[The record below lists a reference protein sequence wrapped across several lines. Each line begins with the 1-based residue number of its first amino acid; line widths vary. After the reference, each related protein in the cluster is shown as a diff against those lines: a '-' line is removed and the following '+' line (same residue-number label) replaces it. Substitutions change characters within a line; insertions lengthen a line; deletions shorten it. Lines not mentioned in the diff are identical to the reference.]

1 MMSDGEKFETLLPKK
16 DVDLSSYESAL
27 NHAMNSDEIRNI
39 ALSGSYGSGK
49 SSVIRS
55 YESMKNDRKFLHIS
69 LARFTEEVNEKLR
82 KADTAEEKDENGEEP
97 GGGGQGKKI
106 GEQKPKTKEKSQ
118 KGSRDVVNLLEGKIV
133 NQLLHQIDPE
143 KIRQSKFHVKTDGD
157 RSGKIKVA
165 CFFTAFA
172 FLLFYSIG
180 FNTWKSFAR
189 TLPKTAF
196 VRWMMFPKTRGY
208 AILLCFILGG
218 IALYR
223 AMRSYGLL
231 KMFKRIDVKGIV
243 GVEVFEDP
251 DDLYFDKYLNE
262 VLYLFEHSGADA
274 IVFEDLDRYEVMQI
288 FEKLKEISDLLYLR
302 KQQRDAKKQAK
313 MLARISEKNELSS
326 PKFFYL
332 IRDDV
337 FTSSN
342 RSKFFDFIIPVVP
355 VVDTENAYDLLEERL
370 TQSES
375 EKKFDRKFLRNVSLY
390 LPDLR
395 LINNIVNEYTIFSK
409 ALGKSAL
416 ERDPNNQL
424 AIIIYK
430 NLFPRDFERL
440 QHGNGYVYGM
450 LRKKTSLIIER
461 RVELEAKR
469 EELQERQ
476 ERAHEEV
483 LKSVDELNAL
493 FLPASSDVY
502 TIDGSSVAG
511 EWSRVETV
519 KRILG
524 GQRIR
529 CQHGYEDVNTLR
541 EQMESDLEYRSRKQK
556 IEDGEA
562 NQKKE
567 LDREIK
573 RIDNDLRLL
582 NTRKLYEVLT
592 GENSV
597 WQLDGPFTDVTSNP
611 AFDLLKYLIWN
622 GYIDEDYSIYVSFFY
637 PNSLTVRDRNF
648 LLYVSKREKL
658 DNDYKLDSPEMVLD
672 WLEESSFS
680 RQEVE
685 NLSLFEYILEKK
697 RKRYLIVWLRS
708 LDNKYNRDRT
718 EYSFA
723 VRLWKET
730 KFSEYLVKQINSTVP
745 NWFREWTELGGLL
758 DDAEWQRYA
767 VETILYSTPE
777 ALEKVNDKNW
787 LTNEISERKS
797 FLQIDDPQID
807 KLVSG
812 FKTLK
817 VSFRNIVYRKEDMPL
832 VRRVYEEDLY
842 ELNPVMLE
850 LWLAEF
856 YGAPREESLKKSY
869 NYLLRKSDE
878 PLSRRVEENFNE
890 YMEVILNQTECR
902 FVDAS
907 ETAVTLL
914 NHESISEDTAKAYIR
929 RLDTTIKTMKLVEN
943 KAFWPSLLEDDA
955 VPPSSENLLNYYAE
969 FCISAQ
975 TFDTYF
981 IGTLE
986 RNADK
991 VKWKW
996 ADITADL
1003 GDEAAVVFL
1012 KKLICCTDLAIEQ
1025 YRAVLR
1031 PIRTSYSSFGI
1042 TGLTE
1047 EYIAAVIELGFI
1059 SMTGENLNFIRS
1071 YYPNHVIQFLMQ
1083 NNGVSAVEFVEQSEG
1098 ELNSEEIRGLLES
1111 KNFRFSTARRLMK
1124 ACRKPI
1130 SIEDL
1135 KCSDEI
1141 CAAIVENN
1149 FNENDIQWIFV
1160 NYDQLKSLT
1169 RQAFLKAV
1177 KLYGRDVYDAALSE
1191 EKIPEEVYAAMIEEL
1206 DPEDLCD
1213 LRKYLPNPDFEAVCT
1228 TNQKP
1233 KFSGTEENRVIL
1245 DYFKKQEWISSYQK
1259 LTDGRYQAFST
1270 QKKLIEA

>member
-27 NHAMNSDEIRNI
+27 DHAMNSDEIRNI

-49 SSVIRS
+49 SSIIRS

-69 LARFTEEVNEKLR
+69 LAHFTEEVNEKL
-82 KADTAEEKDENGEEP
+82 KEAASSEEKDEIGEEP
-97 GGGGQGKKI
+97 RGDGQGKKI

-118 KGSRDVVNLLEGKIV
+118 KGSRDIVNLLEGKIV

-143 KIRQSKFHVKTDGD
+143 KIGQSRFHVKTDGD
-157 RSGKIKVA
+157 RSRKIKVA

-218 IALYR
+218 IALYH

-251 DDLYFDKYLNE
+251 DDFYFDKYLNE

-302 KQQRDAKKQAK
+302 KQQRDAKKQTK
-313 MLARISEKNELSS
+313 MLGWISEKNKLSS

-355 VVDTENAYDLLEERL
+355 VVDTENAYDLLEDRL
-370 TQSES
+370 TQSEG
-375 EKKFDRKFLRNVSLY
+375 EKKFDRRFLRNVSLY

-395 LINNIVNEYTIFSK
+395 LINNIVNEYAIFSK

-450 LRKKTSLIIER
+450 LRKKTSLILER

-476 ERAHEEV
+476 ERAHEEI
-483 LKSVDELNAL
+483 LKSIDELNAL

-502 TIDGSSVAG
+502 AIDGNSVVG
-511 EWSRVETV
+511 EWSRIETV
-519 KRILG
+519 KRILE

-529 CQHGYEDVNTLR
+529 CQHGNENVNILR
-541 EQMESDLEYRSRKQK
+541 EKMESDLEYQSRKQK
-556 IEDGEA
+556 IEDGEE
-562 NQKKE
+562 NQKRE

-573 RIDNDLRLL
+573 KIDIDLRLL
-582 NTRKLYEVLT
+582 NTRKLHELLT
-592 GENSV
+592 DKKGA
-597 WQLDGPFTDVTSNP
+597 WQLNKPFMDVTSNP

-648 LLYVSKREKL
+648 LLSVSKREKL
-658 DNDYKLDSPEMVLD
+658 DDGYELDSPERVLD

-685 NLSLFEYILEKK
+685 NLSLFEYLLEKK
-697 RKRYLIVWLRS
+697 KERYLVVWLHS
-708 LDNKYNRDRT
+708 LNSKYDRTRT

-730 KFSEYLVKQINSTVP
+730 KFPDYLVKLINSTVP

-767 VETILYSTPE
+767 VETILYSKPE
-777 ALEKVNDKNW
+777 VLEKVNDKNW

-807 KLVSG
+807 ELISG
-812 FKTLK
+812 FETLK
-817 VSFRNIVYRKEDMPL
+817 VSFKNIVYRKEDMPL

-856 YGAPREESLKKSY
+856 YGAPRGESLKESY
-869 NYLLRKSDE
+869 NYLLRKREE
-878 PLSRRVEENFNE
+878 PLSRRVEKNFNE
-890 YMEVILNQTECR
+890 YMGVILNQTECR

-914 NHESISEDTAKAYIR
+914 NHESISEDTAKAYIH
-929 RLDTTIKTMKLVEN
+929 RLDTTIKTLKLVEN
-943 KAFWPSLLEDDA
+943 KAFWPPLLEDDA
-955 VPPSSENLLNYYAE
+955 VPPNSENLLNYYAE

-975 TFDTYF
+975 TFDTCF

-1003 GDEAAVVFL
+1003 GDETAAVFL

-1025 YRAVLR
+1025 YRAILR
-1031 PIRTSYSSFGI
+1031 PIRTSYSSFEI

-1059 SMTGENLNFIRS
+1059 SMTGDNLNFIRN

-1083 NNGVSAVEFVEQSEG
+1083 DNGVSAVELVEQSEG
-1098 ELNSEEIRGLLES
+1098 ELNSEEIRDLLES

-1130 SIEDL
+1130 SIENL

-1141 CAAIVENN
+1141 CAAIVENY
-1149 FNENDIQWIFV
+1149 FNENDIPWILV
-1160 NYDQLKSLT
+1160 RYDEQGPKT
-1169 RQAFLKAV
+1169 KQAFLETV
-1177 KLYGRDVYDAALSE
+1177 KSHRRALYNATVDK
-1191 EKIPEEVYAAMIEEL
+1191 EKIPEAVYAAMIQEL